1 MFDNITKYMKLGG
14 VGTAIH
20 FVINMLDT
28 VEPEI
33 EKGTLSGP
41 EINYEVCTIAYISRN
56 EILDRIDKYNWDKET
71 LLQVPAISMGPNTI
85 SFALLKSIERLKE
98 LARKH
103 DIINAVEDILNK
115 GNSYYEFRKVLPDDM
130 KNFKI

>member
-1 MFDNITKYMKLGG
+1 
-14 VGTAIH
+14 
-20 FVINMLDT
+20 
-28 VEPEI
+28 
-33 EKGTLSGP
+33 
-41 EINYEVCTIAYISRN
+41 
-56 EILDRIDKYNWDKET
+56 
-71 LLQVPAISMGPNTI
+71 MGPNTI